1 MRDIVFYM
9 SQTCQFGGQKS
20 HDWREYESEI
30 DFPLKGNT
38 VPLVALLERI
48 PFKSLQNIPL
58 ELASFFAPGSGFLK
72 LATEMAG
79 TSS

>member
-1 MRDIVFYM
+1 
-9 SQTCQFGGQKS
+9 
-20 HDWREYESEI
+20 
-30 DFPLKGNT
+30 LKGNT

-58 ELASFFAPGSGFLK
+58 ELASFFAPGNGFLK